1 MEMDMALNAV
11 NATPNVGSEL
21 RINKADLLSGTYA
34 DEIAALLEA
43 RSVVFARGLEFSDE
57 DLHTLA
63 ATLGDIRLDG
73 KDGRKKDSLMKVTF
87 DKKHSELTEYF
98 WGTFT
103 WHFDGAWEDVPPRAS
118 VLTPR
123 VLAPTGGET
132 EFINTYAAY
141 DALPD
146 DRKRQLDGLMTA
158 HTMVETYRRIVD
170 NPTEEQI
177 RDWRGYGEK
186 IHPLIWHH
194 RSGLKSIALSNS
206 TEYVVS
212 MDRAESDELLKWLAD
227 WVEQRRF
234 VYTHVWQMGDV
245 LIWNNT
251 GTMHRAAP
259 YDVDSGRRLHRVTL
273 QGVEPLAAEMAAA

>member
-1 MEMDMALNAV
+1 M
-11 NATPNVGSEL
+11 
-21 RINKADLLSGTYA
+21 
-34 DEIAALLEA
+34 LEK
-43 RSVVFARGLEFSDE
+43 RSVVFARGLDFSDE

-63 ATLGDIRLDG
+63 ATLGEIRLDG
-73 KDGRKKDSLMKVTF
+73 KDGRKKDSLLKVTF

-103 WHFDGAWEDVPPRAS
+103 WHFDGAWEDVPPRGA

-141 DALPD
+141 DALPAD
-146 DRKRQLDGLMTA
+146 KKQLLDGLMTA

-170 NPTEEQI
+170 DPTGEQI

-194 RSGLKSIALSNS
+194 RTGLKSIALSNS
-206 TEYVVS
+206 SEYVVG
-212 MDRAESDELLKWLAD
+212 MDRAESDELLQWLAD
-227 WVEQRRF
+227 WCAQPRF
-234 VYTHVWQMGDV
+234 VYIHEWRMGDV

-273 QGVEPLAAEMAAA
+273 QGIEPLTATRDAVAA